1 MKALKVTEAT
11 KQRIVAL
18 MKDKGIT
25 RPELRALLGAE
36 RDSTARNWVTREI
49 KPEYPVICTSHA
61 KRYIIASKPEHL
73 ELAKLAAREN
83 HRKATTLHRNTN
95 VLDRWIIRTEVALT
109 QGSLFREE
117 LNEVTLYGKFKNE
130 SFD

>member
-61 KRYIIASKPEHL
+61 ARYLIPTKPEHL

-83 HRKATTLHRNTN
+83 HRKAATLHRNTN
-95 VLDRWIIRTEVALT
+95 VLDRWIIRTECAQSG
-109 QGSLFREE
+109 QGSLFEKE
-117 LNEVTLYGKFKNE
+117 IQSINQNI
-130 SFD
+130 